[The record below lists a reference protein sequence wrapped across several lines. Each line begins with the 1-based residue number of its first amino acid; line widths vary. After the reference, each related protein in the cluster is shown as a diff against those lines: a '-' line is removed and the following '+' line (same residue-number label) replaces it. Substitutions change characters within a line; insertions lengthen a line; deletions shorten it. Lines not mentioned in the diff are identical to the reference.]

1 MESDKMNERIQ
12 LLQRI
17 QNYLEMGGLWNPE
30 CMEHDKVRELI
41 MDVRSYLVMV
51 EETAEK
57 SCLV

>member
-1 MESDKMNERIQ
+1 MNERIQ

-51 EETAEK
+51 EKTEK
-57 SCLV
+57 KQGLM

>member
-1 MESDKMNERIQ
+1 MKQE
-12 LLQRI
+12 LLNRI

-57 SCLV
+57 SSLV